1 MAITVSVP
9 QLDDCDDELDLVEE
23 LMDRVDELADLVVE
37 ERRRVVA
44 NSKWLTRAEAA
55 DHLSTSKDGVPNRDP
70 TEAEPSGVIPRTRS
84 DEQLAYSINDA
95 AIVTSVST
103 TTIKQEIARGRLRAR
118 KAGRR
123 TLVVR
128 EELERW
134 LRTLPL
140 VKQGER

>member
-1 MAITVSVP
+1 MP

-23 LMDRVDELADLVVE
+23 LLDRVEELADFVVE

-44 NSKWLTRAEAA
+44 DAKWLTRAEAA
-55 DHLSTSKDGVPNRDP
+55 DYMSTSADGVRNREP
-70 TEAEPSGVIPRTRS
+70 IEAEPSGVIPMKRS
-84 DEQLAYSINDA
+84 AEQLAYSIKAA

-103 TTIKQEIARGRLRAR
+103 TTIKQEIASGRLRAR

-134 LRTLPL
+134 LRALQP